1 VSRYLHPEFGYF
13 CPTPRLR
20 GDLRLA
26 CCAGLFGVAL
36 GTIGAI
42 VLNRIEHAV
51 SPALP
56 VSTAATQPGVG
67 DGVPRQ
73 LANAMHN
80 DPAAGAP
87 KARLPAI
94 RRDNGPELARIAL
107 GQPAKLNNT
116 APPSAPRNIPGAAG
130 QAPAASSTAGAIAQS
145 AAPRTQGAPPQPQR
159 ATVPAPNAKPQGALP
174 APSRPQ
180 KQHSEPMRA
189 SSGNANGVESAER
202 AYARDSASPRTVFWD
217 WSR

>member
-1 VSRYLHPEFGYF
+1 VSRYFHPEFGYF

-51 SPALP
+51 SPALL

-67 DGVPRQ
+67 DGAPRQ
-73 LANAMHN
+73 LANN
-80 DPAAGAP
+80 KRDDLRKVTEGREAAPGPHALGSAGVP

-107 GQPAKLNNT
+107 GQPATLNNT
-116 APPSAPRNIPGAAG
+116 APPS
-130 QAPAASSTAGAIAQS
+130 
-145 AAPRTQGAPPQPQR
+145 APRTQGAPPQPQR
-159 ATVPAPNAKPQGALP
+159 ATVPALNAKPQGALP

-180 KQHSEPMRA
+180 KQHAEPIRA
-189 SSGNANGVESAER
+189 SSGNGNSVEIAER

>member
-1 VSRYLHPEFGYF
+1 MSRYFHPEFGYF

-73 LANAMHN
+73 LANTMHN

-107 GQPAKLNNT
+107 GQPATLEN
-116 APPSAPRNIPGAAG
+116 
-130 QAPAASSTAGAIAQS
+130 
-145 AAPRTQGAPPQPQR
+145 AAPRTQGAR
-159 ATVPAPNAKPQGALP
+159 TMPAPNAKPHGGLP
-174 APSRPQ
+174 APNRPQ